1 MSENSRFSAPQDGA
15 GSDSRTD
22 MGATNRQA
30 QEPEAMPP
38 SCASPRMAR
47 LLLRYDDL
55 DPIARAG
62 LRRHADTCAEC
73 GSRWELFQAA
83 DTWLE
88 GAGGQHQVLCPET
101 EELYDFGRGPGY
113 GYMSTERR
121 TEIELHV
128 SHCESCADFAGTL
141 ASSVPI
147 PWTTD
152 GDSLTVQRRTK
163 VTPPIRKRVERKRS
177 RPRLRLLPSLERV
190 PEWVPVAVA
199 AGLMIA
205 IVFAT
210 RDGAPSPGEVGAGS
224 PSSFYPELP
233 VLRGEE
239 SSPLLYPRGNVLADE
254 TRFAAPLP
262 PSFELTPVDGA
273 ELYRIQLRK
282 HAGGAFDVGTE
293 LSVFE
298 DETPTLSAQ
307 LSKLAPGHYTWEAWA
322 LVRGLE
328 RPLGE
333 RDFRVVAD
341 AGIAAQWQELESLPE
356 EERGARRVALL
367 HNHGYFGEA
376 RTLAESLPA
385 SEERDAYL
393 EAWPG
398 R

>member
-1 MSENSRFSAPQDGA
+1 
-15 GSDSRTD
+15 
-22 MGATNRQA
+22 
-30 QEPEAMPP
+30 MPP

-62 LRRHADTCAEC
+62 LRRHADSCAEC
-73 GSRWELFQAA
+73 GSRWALFQAA

-128 SHCESCADFAGTL
+128 SHCESCAGFAATL
-141 ASSVPI
+141 DSPVPI

-152 GDSLTVQRRTK
+152 AGSLTVKRRSE
-163 VTPPIRKRVERKRS
+163 VTPPKRRRGERMTS
-177 RPRLRLLPSLERV
+177 RPKLRLLPSLERM

-199 AGLMIA
+199 AGLMVA

-210 RDGAPSPGEVGAGS
+210 REGS
-224 PSSFYPELP
+224 PSTGEVVAGAPNSFYPELP

-254 TRFAAPLP
+254 TRLAAPLP
-262 PSFELTPVDGA
+262 PSFELAPVEGA

-282 HAGGAFDVGTE
+282 HAGGAFDIGTE
-293 LSVFE
+293 HSVFE
-298 DETPTLSAQ
+298 GETPTLSAQ
-307 LSKLAPGHYTWEAWA
+307 LSELAPGHYTWEAWA

-333 RDFRVVAD
+333 RDFRVVVD
-341 AGIAAQWQELESLPE
+341 AELAALWQELESLPE
-356 EERGARRVALL
+356 EERAVRRVALL
-367 HNHGYFGEA
+367 HDHGYFGEA

-385 SEERDAYL
+385 SAERDAYL